1 MTVYYFIIIYI
12 NSLCSNNIVN
22 IILYWLAS
30 RKKTSNLMFLSCTYV
45 TDSYIFKVQNLYL
58 LDIYYNEIRM
68 LFYLQT
74 NIVPI
79 IIYIIFVFS
88 LFIHV

>member
-1 MTVYYFIIIYI
+1 MYYFIITYL
-12 NSLCSNNIVN
+12 NSLYYNKIVY

-58 LDIYYNEIRM
+58 LDIYYNGIRM

-74 NIVPI
+74 NIIPI
-79 IIYIIFVFS
+79 IIYIIFVLS
-88 LFIHV
+88 LFIGV